1 MLIFRKKHKKQRSNS
16 FKVVLPRFDFNPLF
30 TRAKIRLVST
40 KPTLLTFFHHLH
52 VNCVLGVY
60 EYKMGLIEELEDNDA
75 GNCPVCNKV
84 AQNKCTGCNAGIFY
98 CTREC
103 QKKHWKTHKF
113 DCKSLP
119 YKVFWD
125 CVHWIKYVLHKI
137 FNQRTYLRK
146 IHF

>member
-1 MLIFRKKHKKQRSNS
+1 MLIFRKKNKKQRSNS

-30 TRAKIRLVST
+30 TSEKRRLVST
-40 KPTLLTFFHHLH
+40 KPTLLPFFLHLH

-125 CVHWIKYVLHKI
+125 CVHWIKYVLHNCRYSTKELI
-137 FNQRTYLRK
+137 
-146 IHF
+146 